1 MAKPTLLEIATAIA
15 EKYPPAG
22 QDCSVKSRQSVAV
35 RARNLV
41 LCEYVLRGDP
51 AGWSGSASAVPYA
64 TVLYEPKGGPE
75 DCEPPPDMMVGL
87 AADWYVEDG
96 NAAVGLVWP

>member
-1 MAKPTLLEIATAIA
+1 MRPPTLLAIATAIA
-15 EKYPPAG
+15 KRYPPAG
-22 QDCSVKSRQSVAV
+22 QDFSVKRRQSVTV

-41 LCEYVLRGDP
+41 LREYVLRGDP
-51 AGWSGSASAVPYA
+51 AGWSSASTVPFA